1 MESKIFALRTAANRE
16 DQVVDYLISKLQRD
30 TKSEI
35 FSIIRPHGMRGYI
48 FVEASSNLPDNQAAG
63 KMIEI
68 LNTYLGLNIDT
79 KPLAQKAKE
88 FEEKIKSIFS
98 KVAEAQVKKDEKKL
112 SYMG

>member
-1 MESKIFALRTAANRE
+1 
-16 DQVVDYLISKLQRD
+16 
-30 TKSEI
+30 
-35 FSIIRPHGMRGYI
+35 
-48 FVEASSNLPDNQAAG
+48 
-63 KMIEI
+63 MIEI